1 MRVFLDTNV
10 IVAAVS
16 TRGLC
21 ADVFRETLARHDLVA
36 SEDLFIEI
44 QRVLQDKLGVP
55 AEIVNEVIALLRE
68 NAHLSEPAWAID
80 LPIKD
85 RADQGLVSAAIEARA
100 DLFVTGDRELLD
112 LKSLGKTEIVSPRA
126 FWERMR
132 GKAGD

>member
-21 ADVFRETLARHDLVA
+21 ADILRETLARHDLVA

-55 AEIVNEVIALLRE
+55 AEIVNELIALLRE
-68 NAHLSEPAWAID
+68 NAHLSVPAWALD

-85 RADQGLVSAAIEARA
+85 RADQSLASAAIEARA

-112 LKSLGKTEIVSPRA
+112 LKSLGETEIVSPRA

-132 GKAGD
+132 GEAGG

>member
-44 QRVLQDKLGVP
+44 QKVLHDKLGVP
-55 AEIVNEVIALLRE
+55 AGIVSEVVALLRE
-68 NAHLSEPAWAID
+68 SACLSEPTWTLD

-132 GKAGD
+132 GKAED

>member
-21 ADVFRETLARHDLVA
+21 ADVLRETLARHDLVG

-55 AEIVNEVIALLRE
+55 AGIVNEVIALLRE
-68 NAHLSEPAWAID
+68 NAHVSEPGWAID

-112 LKSLGKTEIVSPRA
+112 LKSLEKTEIVSPRA

-132 GKAGD
+132 GTAGD

>member
-21 ADVFRETLARHDLVA
+21 ADVFRETLARHDIVA

-44 QRVLQDKLGVP
+44 QKVLHDKLGVR
-55 AEIVNEVIALLRE
+55 AGIVNEVVALLRE

-100 DLFVTGDRELLD
+100 DLFVTGDRDSSTSRLR
-112 LKSLGKTEIVSPRA
+112 KTEIVSPRA

-132 GKAGD
+132 GKARD